1 MHTPWT
7 NEHIQ
12 WLQDTGN
19 VLTLVCGREAKVFC
33 FHHDVN
39 DQQKMTAWAKHFR
52 NHYCND
58 AQIDLLKAPKQTRA
72 DYLLSM
78 KFPSASIAPGPSI
91 RAGDF
96 AEILVADYLTYL
108 HNYTVPRTRYDR
120 KGVPNESTKGSD
132 VLAFKRAVEKPS
144 DDELLVYEVKAKLSP
159 GAKSMLQEA
168 IDHSAKD
175 HLRLAESLNGIKQ
188 RMIDRN
194 DYLGVG
200 MINRFQDSVNQPY
213 KLRFGAAAVCSD
225 SAYDPAVLA
234 GANTTTHPHSQ
245 DLELLAIHGSELMA
259 LAQALYERAA
269 YEV

>member
-1 MHTPWT
+1 MPWT

-19 VLTLVCGREAKVFC
+19 VLTLACGQEAKVFR
-33 FHHDVN
+33 FLHDVN
-39 DQQKMTAWAKHFR
+39 DQVKMAAWAKHYR
-52 NHYCND
+52 NHYCSD
-58 AQIDLLKAPKQTRA
+58 VQIDGLKAPGQTRA

-78 KFPSASIAPGPSI
+78 KFPSATIAPGPSI

-108 HNYTVPRTRYDR
+108 RNYIVPKTRYDR

-132 VLAFKRAVEKPS
+132 VLAFKQVEGNSS
-144 DDELLVYEVKAKLSP
+144 DDELLVYEVKAKLSA
-159 GAKSMLQEA
+159 GTKSMLQEA

-194 DYLGVG
+194 ELTGVG
-200 MINRFQDSVNQPY
+200 MLNRFQDSVNQPY
-213 KLRFGAAAVCSD
+213 KLIFGAAAICSD
-225 SAYDPAVLA
+225 SAYDAAVLS
-234 GANTTTHPHSQ
+234 GASTTAHPYMQ
-245 DLELLAIHGSELMA
+245 DLELLAIQGSELMA
-259 LAQALYERAA
+259 LAHALYERAA
-269 YEV
+269 NEI

>member
-1 MHTPWT
+1 MPWT

-19 VLTLVCGREAKVFC
+19 VLTLACGQEAKVFR
-33 FHHDVN
+33 FLHDVN
-39 DQQKMTAWAKHFR
+39 DQVKMAAWAKHYR
-52 NHYCND
+52 NHYCSD
-58 AQIDLLKAPKQTRA
+58 VQIDWLKAPGQTRA

-78 KFPSASIAPGPSI
+78 KFPSATIAPGPSI

-108 HNYTVPRTRYDR
+108 RNYIVPKTRYDR

-132 VLAFKRAVEKPS
+132 VLAFKQVEGNSS
-144 DDELLVYEVKAKLSP
+144 DDELLVYEVKAKLSA
-159 GAKSMLQEA
+159 GTKSMLQEA

-194 DYLGVG
+194 ELTGVG
-200 MINRFQDSVNQPY
+200 MLNRFQDSVNQPY
-213 KLRFGAAAVCSD
+213 KLIFGAAAICSD
-225 SAYDPAVLA
+225 SAYDAAVLS
-234 GANTTTHPHSQ
+234 GASTTAHPYMQ
-245 DLELLAIHGSELMA
+245 DLELLAIQGSELMA
-259 LAQALYERAA
+259 LAHALYERAA
-269 YEV
+269 NEI

>member
-1 MHTPWT
+1 MPWT

-19 VLTLVCGREAKVFC
+19 VLVLACGRKAKVFR

-52 NHYCND
+52 NHYCID
-58 AQIDLLKAPKQTRA
+58 AQIDWLKAPGQTRA

-108 HNYTVPRTRYDR
+108 HNYIVPRTRYDR

-132 VLAFKRAVEKPS
+132 VLAFKQVTGRVSE
-144 DDELLVYEVKAKLSP
+144 DELLVYEVKAKLSL
-159 GAKSMLQEA
+159 GTKSMLQEA

-175 HLRLAESLNGIKQ
+175 YLRLAESLNGIKQ

-194 DYLGVG
+194 EFQSVG

-213 KLRFGAAAVCSD
+213 KLKFGAAAVCSD
-225 SAYDPAVLA
+225 SAYDSKVLA
-234 GANTTTHPHSQ
+234 EANTTTHPYAQ
-245 DLELLAIHGSELMA
+245 DLELLAIQGRELMT
-259 LAQALYERAA
+259 LAHALYERAA
-269 YEV
+269 YEI